1 MLGDRIKAGRHEKGL
16 SQQEFAER
24 LSVVRQTVSKWE
36 KGLSNPDSDMLLK
49 IAEVLDTTVSALLEK
64 EEADKSKEAHTKD
77 KEPRRLGAL
86 EIVLLVLG
94 SPIWLSLL
102 IAAVSVIISL
112 YAVLWSLI
120 VAVWSVFGAFVSCGF
135 GFTVGGIIIALTNNP
150 AAGTALFGGGLF
162 LLGLSIFTFFG
173 STAATKGAV
182 WLSKLPFVLIKKSSK
197 RGGSDD

>member
-16 SQQEFAER
+16 SQQEFADR

-36 KGLSNPDSDMLLK
+36 KGLSNPDSDMLVR

-64 EEADKSKEAHTKD
+64 EEADKGKEAHTED
-77 KEPRRLGAL
+77 KKPRRLGAL

-94 SPIWLSLL
+94 SPIWFSLL

-173 STAATKGAV
+173 ALATTNGAV

-197 RGGSDD
+197 GGGSDD

>member
-1 MLGDRIKAGRHEKGL
+1 MLGDKIKAGRHEKGL
-16 SQQEFAER
+16 SQQEFAEK

-36 KGLSNPDSDMLLK
+36 KGLSVPDSDMLVR
-49 IAEVLDTTVSALLEK
+49 IAEVLDTTVGALLET
-64 EEADKSKEAHTKD
+64 EEADKSESAPPKEQK
-77 KEPRRLGAL
+77 PRRLGAL
-86 EIVLLVLG
+86 ETVLLILG

-102 IAAVSVIISL
+102 IAAVSVLISL

-120 VAVWSVFGAFVSCGF
+120 VVAWSVFGAFVGCGF
-135 GFTVGGIIIALTNNP
+135 GFSVGGVIFAVTARAVPGIALI
-150 AAGTALFGGGLF
+150 GGGLF

-182 WLSKLPFVLIKKSSK
+182 WLSKLPFTLIKKSSK

>member
-36 KGLSNPDSDMLLK
+36 KGLSNPDSDMLVR
-49 IAEVLDTTVSALLEK
+49 IAEVLDTTVSALLLK

-77 KEPRRLGAL
+77 KKPRRLGAL

-135 GFTVGGIIIALTNNP
+135 GFTVSGIIIALTNHP
-150 AAGTALFGGGLF
+150 AAGTALFGCGLF
-162 LLGLSIFTFFG
+162 LSGLSIFAFFG
-173 STAATKGAV
+173 STAATKVSV
-182 WLSKLPFVLIKKSSK
+182 WLSKLPFILVKKSK